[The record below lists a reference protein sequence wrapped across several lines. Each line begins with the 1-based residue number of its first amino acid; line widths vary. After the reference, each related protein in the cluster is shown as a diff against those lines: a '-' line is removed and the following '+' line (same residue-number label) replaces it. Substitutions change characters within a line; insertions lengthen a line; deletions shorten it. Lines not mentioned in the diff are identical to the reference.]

1 MSLKHLLSI
10 NDLSNKQIDELLES
24 CRSFKELLGSLNK
37 KVPTLRGSSIVNL
50 FFENSTRTRTSFE
63 YAGKRLSAD
72 VINVSASSSSVSKGE
87 SVMDTV
93 RTLDAMKPD
102 IIVIRHSS
110 SGVPAFVASQLPENG
125 ASIINAGDGT
135 HEHPT
140 QALLDLMTITEQWG
154 ENIKGATVLIIG
166 DISHSRV
173 ARSNILLLNKRGV
186 NVRVCGPKTMIPCE
200 IEKMG
205 CKVYHHLE
213 DALKGVDIVMPLRI
227 QSERINDACFPSLRE
242 YSTLWGMNLKR
253 YKMANK
259 GAILMHPGPMIRG
272 VEIMP
277 DLADSE
283 YAKVLDQVTNG
294 VALRMSLILKLAHSK
309 QSLFN

>member
-1 MSLKHLLSI
+1 MTLKHLLSI
-10 NDLSNKQIDELLES
+10 NDLNNRLIDELLDS
-24 CRSFKELLGSLNK
+24 SRYCKDILGNRKK
-37 KVPTLRGSSIVNL
+37 KVPTLQGHSVVNL

-87 SVMDTV
+87 SLMDTV
-93 RTLDAMKPD
+93 RTLDAMRPD

-110 SGVPAFVASQLPENG
+110 SGVPAFIASQLPEDG

-140 QALLDLMTITEQWG
+140 QALLDLITMTEQW
-154 ENIKGATVLIIG
+154 NDNLKGATLLIIG
-166 DISHSRV
+166 DITHSRV
-173 ARSNILLLNKRGV
+173 ARSNILLMKKRGV
-186 NVRVCGPKTMIPCE
+186 HVRVCGPKTMIPCD

-205 CKVYHHLE
+205 CTVYHHLE
-213 DALKGVDIVMPLRI
+213 DALKGTDIIMPLRI
-227 QSERINDACFPSLRE
+227 QSERIQDACFPNLRE

-277 DLADSE
+277 DLADSK

-294 VALRMSLILKLAHSK
+294 VALRMALILKLATAHG
-309 QSLFN
+309 